1 MQVRLLLAAMI
12 AMTAANAAMLA
23 VNFSTPSYARVA
35 GMNWSGL
42 IDDDDFRT
50 AVERIVEDC
59 KVNDKSISC

>member
-1 MQVRLLLAAMI
+1 MHVRLLLAALI

-35 GMNWSGL
+35 GMDWNRL
-42 IDDDDFRT
+42 IDDSDFRT

-59 KVNDKSISC
+59 AINDKSISC